1 MRNITKWKTLLER
14 IKTMQYLQS
23 KQGGSRVIDYRGT
36 TINLN
41 DKDLKEIKATVQEHN
56 KVARKWLRL
65 HPTSTAT
72 ILRVRIMPRGPRV
85 EAAAKDGWKYKAVYY
100 SYLPQRHATH
110 FDIYVGEDT
119 NAMHIMRREIK
130 TGMTASQQRKHD
142 DLMYQARRIEWQGRD
157 NILIKEYDK
166 QHG

>member
-1 MRNITKWKTLLER
+1 
-14 IKTMQYLQS
+14 MQYLQS

-72 ILRVRIMPRGPRV
+72 ILRVRIMPRDPRV

>member
-1 MRNITKWKTLLER
+1 
-14 IKTMQYLQS
+14 MQYLQS

-142 DLMYQARRIEWQGRD
+142 DLMYQARRIEWQSRD

>member
-1 MRNITKWKTLLER
+1 MH
-14 IKTMQYLQS
+14 YVQS
-23 KQGGSRVIDYRGT
+23 KQGGPRTIDYRGT
-36 TINLN
+36 TTSLK

-72 ILRVRIMPRGPRV
+72 ILRIRIMPRGPRV
-85 EAAAKDGWKYKAVYY
+85 AAAAKDGWNYKAAYY

-110 FDIYVGEDT
+110 FDVYVGEDT
-119 NAMHIMRREIK
+119 NAMHVMRRELK

-142 DLMYQARRIEWQGRD
+142 DLLYQARRIEWKGRD
-157 NILIKEYDK
+157 QLHIKEYDRLQGTNHSAK
-166 QHG
+166 G

>member
-1 MRNITKWKTLLER
+1 MH
-14 IKTMQYLQS
+14 YVQS
-23 KQGGSRVIDYRGT
+23 KQGGPRTIDYRGT
-36 TINLN
+36 TKSLK

-85 EAAAKDGWKYKAVYY
+85 EAAEKDGWKYKAVYY

-110 FDIYVGEDT
+110 FDVYVGEDT
-119 NAMHIMRREIK
+119 NAMHVMRRELK

-142 DLMYQARRIEWQGRD
+142 DLLYQARRIEWKGRD
-157 NILIKEYDK
+157 QLHIKEYDRLNGTNHSAK
-166 QHG
+166 G